1 MAKYR
6 VLWVD
11 EQVGGRWQ
19 DVDATDEANA
29 TWQAAVTAGQGSTF
43 LAVAELPAAPGD

>member
-1 MAKYR
+1 MAQYR

-19 DVDATDEANA
+19 DVDATDEAHA
-29 TWQAAVTAGQGSTF
+29 TWQTASVVGQGTTF
-43 LAVAELPAAPGD
+43 VAVAALPAPSE